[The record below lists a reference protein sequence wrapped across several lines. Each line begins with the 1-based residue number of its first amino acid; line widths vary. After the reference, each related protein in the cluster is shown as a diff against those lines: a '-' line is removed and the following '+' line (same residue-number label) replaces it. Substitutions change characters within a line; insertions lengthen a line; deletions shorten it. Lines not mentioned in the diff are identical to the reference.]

1 MTPRRP
7 IHALLTAAA
16 LSAALA
22 GTGLVSGCEED
33 HTFECAAAYDHLLEV
48 GKRYPNEALRASFID
63 ACRTAW
69 DLDRVACLMVAKT
82 PEEALAC
89 RPKKIKPG

>member
-1 MTPRRP
+1 MIVLRSLR
-7 IHALLTAAA
+7 ALLAAAA
-16 LSAALA
+16 LTAPLAAA
-22 GTGLVSGCEED
+22 GLISGCAED
-33 HTFECAAAYDHLLEV
+33 HTPECAAAYDHLVEV

-89 RPKKIKPG
+89 RPKKTKPG

>member
-1 MTPRRP
+1 VPRARP
-7 IHALLTAAA
+7 IRALCAAAA
-16 LSAALA
+16 LATALA
-22 GTGLVSGCEED
+22 GAGLGSGCEED
-33 HTFECAAAYDHLLEV
+33 HTFECAAAYDHLVEI
-48 GKRYPNEALRASFID
+48 GKRYPNEAMRAAFID

-89 RPKKIKPG
+89 RPKKTKPG